1 MVARP
6 WYTWP
11 IGYKPVWFYTKEV
24 TKTTSQTIAS
34 IPNIL
39 IWWPGII
46 AILVLP
52 YYIMKKK
59 NGKSLFLLVTILSLY
74 LPFIFINRIM
84 FIYHYFPV
92 LPFLYLAITNF
103 FYQINKNSKKDWLML
118 AYMLL
123 VIVFFIVYYP
133 IISGTTVSNDYVEN
147 TKLFDS
153 WIY

>member
-1 MVARP
+1 M
-6 WYTWP
+6 
-11 IGYKPVWFYTKEV
+11 
-24 TKTTSQTIAS
+24 
-34 IPNIL
+34 
-39 IWWPGII
+39 
-46 AILVLP
+46 
-52 YYIMKKK
+52 
-59 NGKSLFLLVTILSLY
+59 FL
-74 LPFIFINRIM
+74 
-84 FIYHYFPV
+84 YHYFPV

-123 VIVFFIVYYP
+123 VIIFFIVYYP